1 MELKMVKKYLFVL
14 AVATTAATPVLAKNV
29 LQQDDFTVECVSDV
43 DGSSVT
49 VKRSDGSDKGYLAT
63 GDLQGQ
69 ATIYPVGESMT
80 ILLMQDEQVV
90 TFVVNYD
97 SLKYDMM
104 VKGTVQKFD
113 RGTCPAS

>member
-1 MELKMVKKYLFVL
+1 MAKKYLCVL
-14 AVATTAATPVLAKNV
+14 AVVTTTATPVLAKNV
-29 LQQDDFTVECVSDV
+29 LQQDEFSVECVSDV
-43 DGSSVT
+43 DGSNVT
-49 VKRSDGSDKGYLAT
+49 VKRSDGADKGYLAT
-63 GDLQGQ
+63 EDLEGE

-80 ILLMQDEQVV
+80 VLLMQDEQVV

-104 VKGTVQKFD
+104 VKGAVQKFD